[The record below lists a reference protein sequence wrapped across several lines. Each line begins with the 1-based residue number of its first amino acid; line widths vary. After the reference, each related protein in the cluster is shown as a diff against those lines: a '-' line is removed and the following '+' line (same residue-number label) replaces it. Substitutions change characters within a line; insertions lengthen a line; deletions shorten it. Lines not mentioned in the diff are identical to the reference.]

1 MKPTRNARLPAK
13 SILDPA
19 FRYRPSH
26 ATDVRETFE
35 RVRRERRLVPASAA
49 TVLRLPRKE
58 HQ

>member
-1 MKPTRNARLPAK
+1 MIPTATARRPAK

-35 RVRRERRLVPASAA
+35 RVRRELAQARV
-49 TVLRLPRKE
+49 VNVVRLPTKE
-58 HQ
+58 PR